1 MAPVKL
7 LAVFVLLYAP
17 DAHAW
22 GLQTHLFFAQ
32 YALAAVPFADAELRA
47 AAARLPRLVLA
58 GACLPDLA
66 IIGRFFLRTP
76 AFCRSHLWATLRRI
90 AACPRHDHDRALALG
105 YATHLVSDVVAHN
118 EFVPEHE
125 ARIGEAAM
133 IAHLVSEWAMD
144 SYLAPELQPGAAL
157 EEAGW
162 HAVEFVARAFRCS
175 ETFARRAIH
184 TLMKADR
191 LLRASPA
198 PRLCRAAVRRM
209 DRRWAARFDLYAG
222 KTVIELSKLETALAG
237 GFEDWSGLD
246 PEGGSRDNGA
256 DRRTREHIARVMQAE
271 YDARG
276 GGDQRERNEEHGE
289 LRIVAAGDQRE
300 RHRMKR
306 VA

>member
-1 MAPVKL
+1 VKL
-7 LAVFVLLYAP
+7 VALIVLLYAP

-32 YALAAVPFADAELRA
+32 YALAAVPLADSELRS

-66 IIGRFFLRTP
+66 IVGRFFLGSPVFR
-76 AFCRSHLWATLRRI
+76 RSHLWATLRRI
-90 AACPRHDHDRALALG
+90 AACPRDDEDRALALG

-125 ARIGEAAM
+125 ARIGDAAM

-144 SYLAPELQPGAAL
+144 AYLRPPLQPAEAL
-157 EEAGW
+157 EEADG
-162 HAVEFVARAFRCS
+162 HAVEFVARAFGCS
-175 ETFARRAIH
+175 EIFARRALRI
-184 TLMKADR
+184 LMR
-191 LLRASPA
+191 GERFLRASPA
-198 PRLCRAAVRRM
+198 PALCRATVRLM
-209 DRRWAARFDLYAG
+209 NRRWAQRFDLY
-222 KTVIELSKLETALAG
+222 LSKTMQRLAGLETALAG

-246 PEGGSRDNGA
+246 PEGREGDGGA
-256 DRRTREHIARVMQAE
+256 DRRAREHIARIVQAQ
-271 YDARG
+271 YDAGSRG
-276 GGDQRERNEEHGE
+276 EHGKRHE
-289 LRIVAAGDQRE
+289 NRHEPRVVRAADERK